1 MGHHLVVVAN
11 MTGRPWMSQLCSSRN
26 RDVRRMGCGASNALD
41 AWGLGR
47 SSMGGKWFST
57 LLGAIHG
64 DVRKQL

>member
-1 MGHHLVVVAN
+1 
-11 MTGRPWMSQLCSSRN
+11 
-26 RDVRRMGCGASNALD
+26 MGCGASNALD

-64 DVRKQL
+64 DVRKQLSNKHAGCLGLAML